1 MGLSSSKTK
10 TTNDPWK
17 PAQPFILKGLEQ
29 SGQVFDQQQP
39 TLNKYSGMQMDTY
52 GRVAP
57 GAEQGILGSQSLVND
72 TLAGKY
78 LNGNPYL
85 EGVLG
90 KTRENITNNVQSQ
103 FAGAGRYGS
112 DYNVGELSRQLADAE
127 NQMRYQNYGQERA
140 YQNEAIGQAQGLM
153 NGTQGLL
160 NNAAELPWIGVG
172 ALNGN
177 VRQASNG
184 YGTTTTKQGMNIGQS
199 LLQGASSAAGAYFG
213 AGGSDIRL
221 KTNIEHVGQTADG
234 LNIYDWDYID
244 DMPSGIAAYC
254 PEGRQRGVMA
264 HEVALLRPDALGP
277 VVDGFATVNYGAL

>member
-85 EGVLG
+85 DGMLG

-184 YGTTTTKQGMNIGQS
+184 YGTTTSKQSGNIGQM
-199 LLQGASSAAGAYFG
+199 LLQGASNAAAAY
-213 AGGSDIRL
+213 AGSDVRL
-221 KTNIEHVGQTADG
+221 KTNIERVGEMSDG
-234 LNIYDWDYID
+234 LGIYDFDYLPIE
-244 DMPSGIAAYC
+244 GQIAAYMH
-254 PEGRQRGVMA
+254 EGRQRGVMA
-264 HEVALLRPDALGP
+264 HEVAVLRPEALGP
-277 VVDGFATVNYGAL
+277 VIEGYATVDYSKIGAF

>member
-10 TTNDPWK
+10 TKNEPWA
-17 PAQPFILKGLEQ
+17 PAQPYILKGLEQ

-39 TLNKYSGMQMDTY
+39 SLNKFSAMQMDTY
-52 GRVAP
+52 GRLAP
-57 GAEQGILGSQSLVND
+57 SAEQGIAGSQTLVND

-85 EGVLG
+85 DGMLN

-184 YGTTTTKQGMNIGQS
+184 YGTTTSKQTGNIGQM
-199 LLQGASSAAGAYFG
+199 LLQGASNAAAAY
-213 AGGSDIRL
+213 AGSDIRL
-221 KTNIEHVGQTADG
+221 KTNIDRVGETADG
-234 LNIYDWDYID
+234 LGIYDFDYLPIE
-244 DMPSGIAAYC
+244 GQIAAFM

-264 HEVALLRPDALGP
+264 HEVAVLRPDALGP
-277 VVDGFATVNYGAL
+277 VIDGYATVDYGAL

>member
-10 TTNDPWK
+10 TKNEPWQ
-17 PAQPFILKGLEQ
+17 PAQKFILKGLEN
-29 SGQVFDQQQP
+29 SGAVFDQQQP

-57 GAEQGILGSQSLVND
+57 GAEQGIMGSQSLVND

-78 LNGNPYL
+78 LNGNPYI
-85 EGVLG
+85 EGMIG

-103 FAGAGRYGS
+103 FSAAGRYGS

-127 NQMRYQNYGQERA
+127 NQMRFQNYGQERA
-140 YQNEAIGQAQGLM
+140 YQNDAIGQAQGLM

-184 YGTTTTKQGMNIGQS
+184 YGTTTSKQSGGIGQMIGGLAGS
-199 LLQGASSAAGAYFG
+199 ALSGWAS
-213 AGGSDIRL
+213 GGF
-221 KTNIEHVGQTADG
+221 K
-234 LNIYDWDYID
+234 
-244 DMPSGIAAYC
+244 
-254 PEGRQRGVMA
+254 RG
-264 HEVALLRPDALGP
+264 
-277 VVDGFATVNYGAL
+277 